1 MSEKPKV
8 SRRHFLG
15 TAAAAGGLSALPL
28 RSSRSADRDVVVVGA
43 GIAGITAA
51 RLLRE
56 QGYSVTVL
64 EARSRIGGR
73 AYTESKTFGI
83 PYDHGCAWL
92 HSADINPLTDMV
104 RGAGYDVLDEG
115 SRDIWLHFD
124 GQEASDGDYASAGE
138 AYGMLQDRLESW
150 SGERDM
156 SVAELSPPND
166 RFDRL
171 AHARLGPLEA
181 GVETSSLSVAD
192 VNVQEGTG
200 VEYMV
205 PGGMAKAILDGIGG
219 VDVELGKPVDL
230 IDWSGDAV
238 AISGIWGT
246 LTART
251 VVITVSSG
259 VLASGHLRFV
269 PALPE
274 WKHSAITTL
283 PMGVLE
289 KTAFLLTPGSI
300 TDADTNT
307 LYVQGSETAMI
318 WDYLLKPF
326 GSDLVIAFSGGQDA
340 RDLHKLTDQD
350 ATEAALEGLISVF
363 GSDIRKAVRK
373 THLTNWADDPWALGA
388 YAAATPG
395 NLKSRQ
401 ALSQPVAERLFFA
414 GEAVVPEWATQATAA
429 WLSGRQAAEDIIRK
443 LG

>member
-15 TAAAAGGLSALPL
+15 TAAAASGLSALPL

-104 RGAGYDVLDEG
+104 RGAGYDVQDEG

-259 VLASGHLRFV
+259 VLASGQL
-269 PALPE
+269 
-274 WKHSAITTL
+274 
-283 PMGVLE
+283 LE
-289 KTAFLLTPGSI
+289 
-300 TDADTNT
+300 
-307 LYVQGSETAMI
+307 
-318 WDYLLKPF
+318 
-326 GSDLVIAFSGGQDA
+326 
-340 RDLHKLTDQD
+340 R
-350 ATEAALEGLISVF
+350 
-363 GSDIRKAVRK
+363 R
-373 THLTNWADDPWALGA
+373 
-388 YAAATPG
+388 
-395 NLKSRQ
+395 
-401 ALSQPVAERLFFA
+401 
-414 GEAVVPEWATQATAA
+414 
-429 WLSGRQAAEDIIRK
+429 
-443 LG
+443 